1 MVERCNG
8 REGRTE
14 EKPQEATRIRARVQH
29 RPLIL
34 NARDRD
40 ASRDLEIK
48 DLLGER
54 ELRLG
59 SGDYRDLEIAQI
71 ALKVTF
77 PNCFF

>member
-48 DLLGER
+48 DLLER
-54 ELRLG
+54 E
-59 SGDYRDLEIAQI
+59 SFVWDLEII
-71 ALKVTF
+71 GIWRLLKLL
-77 PNCFF
+77 